1 MYYHKG
7 GIGSSCYTPASANRK
22 VLTKTVTN
30 KQTKMGDDDTT
41 LTHTAVVHVSQSK
54 TKAGVIS
61 TRLKSIEVEISLRE
75 T

>member
-1 MYYHKG
+1 
-7 GIGSSCYTPASANRK
+7 
-22 VLTKTVTN
+22 
-30 KQTKMGDDDTT
+30 MGDDDTT

-61 TRLKSIEVEISLRE
+61 TRLKSIIEVEISLRG